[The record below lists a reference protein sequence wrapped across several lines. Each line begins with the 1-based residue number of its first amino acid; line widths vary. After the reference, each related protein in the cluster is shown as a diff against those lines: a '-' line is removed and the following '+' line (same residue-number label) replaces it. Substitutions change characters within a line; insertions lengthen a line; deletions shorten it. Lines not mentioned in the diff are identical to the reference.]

1 MNNHRK
7 LLVLGLNE
15 VLRTGNVSLDPAQ
28 QIVDGHMQTEIAG
41 RPSVVIWHGISGDE
55 VHIAVW
61 WDYDHS
67 KHPQANLEGNQRE
80 RFHGPSPL
88 AKPQHYPKFVGA
100 FSSGWVERRTGAYI
114 QGFGD
119 KGLDEVYTRRGEAE
133 ELLAIP
139 KPIPMGFEA
148 EGKFFR

>member
-15 VLRTGNVSLDPAQ
+15 LLRVGKVSLDPAQ
-28 QIVDGHMQTEIAG
+28 EVLDGHLQTEIAG
-41 RPSVVIWHGISGDE
+41 RPSVVIWCGISCDE
-55 VHIAVW
+55 IRITVW

-88 AKPQHYPKFVGA
+88 AKPQHYPRFVGA
-100 FSSGWVERRTGAYI
+100 FSSGWLERRTGAYI
-114 QGFGD
+114 QGRGGQ
-119 KGLDEVYTRRGEAE
+119 GLGEVYTRRTDAE
-133 ELLAIP
+133 VLSDLP
-139 KPIPMGFEA
+139 NPIPMGFKA
-148 EGKFFR
+148 EGKFFA